1 MSVINLTHNLKYYR
15 IKSVHRSFCKVHIMA
30 NRQETQT
37 MLDLTCAMWD
47 DPHVFF
53 YQNGEC
59 APQGTQS
66 VFLAGP
72 SSREDVLEYKWRS
85 LAVHYLRKHG
95 YTAIIYVPEPR
106 ENDWRF
112 KETFEGEI
120 VAWESARLLS
130 ASIAC
135 VWLPRHQ
142 TQLPGRLTNAELGV
156 LIGMALASPEK
167 FKKRVVFGHPPNA
180 QKVKS
185 EVHWADL
192 ANIQPV
198 YDLEKMCQKICIKL
212 ATGDY

>member
-1 MSVINLTHNLKYYR
+1 
-15 IKSVHRSFCKVHIMA
+15 MA
-30 NRQETQT
+30 NRQETQK
-37 MLDLTCAMWD
+37 MFDLTCAMWD

-53 YQNGEC
+53 YQDGEF

-85 LAVHYLRKHG
+85 FAVHYLRKHG
-95 YTAIIYVPEPR
+95 CTATIYVPEPR
-106 ENDWRF
+106 ENDWSF
-112 KETFEGEI
+112 KGTFKGDI

-156 LIGMALASPEK
+156 LIGMALVSPEK
-167 FKKRVVFGHPPNA
+167 FKRRVAFGHPLNA
-180 QKVKS
+180 WKVKS
-185 EVHWADL
+185 ETHWAAL
-192 ANIQPV
+192 AGIEPIH
-198 YDLEKMCQKICIKL
+198 DLETLCRKICIKL
-212 ATGDY
+212 QHRDY